1 MIVWE
6 QFSVTVI
13 ILTIA
18 EMLALFQVLGSYRW
32 VHVGLWD
39 GEYVR
44 SQLDHSH
51 IEEKIHKLI
60 RGIQNS
66 AGVGLG
72 LHLPWYAVVGF
83 VWFVYTVLSSSRVC
97 EKLSLSHSTVGC
109 WEIMLYA
116 GRSPVCHSVMSF
128 FIISAHILT
137 WQCLLFDFL
146 KADSK
151 RFVNSFFR
159 GRGNMC
165 VSQQLIWVTSILI
178 GVPLLWNHDI

>member
-1 MIVWE
+1 MSAFETESMSDLSWI
-6 QFSVTVI
+6 T
-13 ILTIA
+13 LT
-18 EMLALFQVLGSYRW
+18 SKK
-32 VHVGLWD
+32 
-39 GEYVR
+39 
-44 SQLDHSH
+44 
-51 IEEKIHKLI
+51 KIYKLI

-128 FIISAHILT
+128 SSYQLT
-137 WQCLLFDFL
+137 FWHGNAYCLTSWWLTQRDLLIHFSEEGGICVCPSSLFGSHL
-146 KADSK
+146 S
-151 RFVNSFFR
+151 
-159 GRGNMC
+159 
-165 VSQQLIWVTSILI
+165 W
-178 GVPLLWNHDI
+178 